1 MNVINYIAGISLLF
15 LVSACGDKITTSD
28 IKGETWQ
35 LVKMTAGMVP
45 PSDQE
50 AELSM
55 SQTYV
60 FTPEMTFTKQQT
72 KDAFTIEAS
81 GTYTTKETSEGIYYS
96 LKYTEGLQIVG
107 SCTGNDNEELL
118 LRKDGKLQNSWMM
131 CDGPL
136 LVYEKQ

>member
-1 MNVINYIAGISLLF
+1 MNSLNYIAIVAMLF
-15 LVSACGDKITTSD
+15 MVFACAEKNATS
-28 IKGETWQ
+28 KPQGETWQ
-35 LVKMTAGMVP
+35 LIEMTSGMVS
-45 PSDQE
+45 PSSEED
-50 AELSM
+50 ELPM

-60 FTPEMTFTKQQT
+60 FTPEMKFTKNQT

-81 GTYTTKETSEGIYYS
+81 GTYTTKKTSEGVFYT

-107 SCTGNDNEELL
+107 SCTGNDSEELL
-118 LRKDGKLQNSWMM
+118 VRKDGKLQNSWMM

>member
-15 LVSACGDKITTSD
+15 LVSACGGKITTSD

-35 LVKMTAGMVP
+35 LVEMTAGMVP

-72 KDAFTIEAS
+72 KDASTTEAS
-81 GTYTTKETSEGIYYS
+81 GTYTTKETSEGVFYS

-107 SCTGNDNEELL
+107 SCTGNGNEELL

-136 LVYEKQ
+136 LVYEKE

>member
-1 MNVINYIAGISLLF
+1 MINYIAGISLLF
-15 LVSACGDKITTSD
+15 LVSACGGKITTSD

-35 LVKMTAGMVP
+35 LVEMTAGMVS

-72 KDAFTIEAS
+72 KDASTIEAS
-81 GTYTTKETSEGIYYS
+81 GTYTTKETSEGIFYS
-96 LKYTEGLQIVG
+96 LKYTEALQIVG

>member
-1 MNVINYIAGISLLF
+1 MINYIAGISLLF
-15 LVSACGDKITTSD
+15 LVSACGGKNTTSD
-28 IKGETWQ
+28 LKGEIWQ
-35 LVKMTAGMVP
+35 LVEMTAGMVP
-45 PSDQE
+45 PSNQE

-72 KDAFTIEAS
+72 KDASTIEAS
-81 GTYTTKETSEGIYYS
+81 GTYTTKETSEGIFYS

-118 LRKDGKLQNSWMM
+118 VRNDGKLQNSWMM

>member
-1 MNVINYIAGISLLF
+1 MINYIAGISLLF
-15 LVSACGDKITTSD
+15 LVSACGDKNTTNNVE
-28 IKGETWQ
+28 GETWQ
-35 LVKMTAGMVP
+35 LIEMTAGMVS

-55 SQTYV
+55 NQTYV

-72 KDAFTIEAS
+72 KDASTIEAS
-81 GTYTTKETSEGIYYS
+81 GTYTTKETSEGIFYS

-136 LVYEKQ
+136 LVYEKE

>member
-1 MNVINYIAGISLLF
+1 MINYIAGISLLF
-15 LVSACGDKITTSD
+15 LVSACGGKITTSD

-35 LVKMTAGMVP
+35 LVEMTAGMVP
-45 PSDQE
+45 PSNQE

-60 FTPEMTFTKQQT
+60 FTPEMTFKKQQT
-72 KDAFTIEAS
+72 KDASTIEAS
-81 GTYTTKETSEGIYYS
+81 GTYTTKETSEGIFYS

-118 LRKDGKLQNSWMM
+118 VRKDGKLQNSWMM

>member
-1 MNVINYIAGISLLF
+1 MNSLNYIAIAAMLF
-15 LVSACGDKITTSD
+15 MVFACTEKNATSNSQ
-28 IKGETWQ
+28 GETWK
-35 LVKMTAGMVP
+35 LIEMTSGMVS
-45 PSDQE
+45 PSSE
-50 AELSM
+50 EEELPM

-60 FTPEMTFTKQQT
+60 FTPKMKFTKNQT

-81 GTYTTKETSEGIYYS
+81 GTYTTKKTSEGVFYT

-107 SCTGNDNEELL
+107 SCSGNDSEELL

>member
-15 LVSACGDKITTSD
+15 LVSACGDKNTKSD

-35 LVKMTAGMVP
+35 LVEMTAGMVP

-50 AELSM
+50 GELSM

-72 KDAFTIEAS
+72 KDASHYRSIWN
-81 GTYTTKETSEGIYYS
+81 II
-96 LKYTEGLQIVG
+96 LQ
-107 SCTGNDNEELL
+107 
-118 LRKDGKLQNSWMM
+118 RK
-131 CDGPL
+131 
-136 LVYEKQ
+136 LVRVFFIH

>member
-1 MNVINYIAGISLLF
+1 MINYIAGISFLF
-15 LVSACGDKITTSD
+15 LVSACGGKITTSD

-35 LVKMTAGMVP
+35 LVEMTAGMVS

-72 KDAFTIEAS
+72 KDASTIEAS
-81 GTYTTKETSEGIYYS
+81 GTYTTKETSEGIFYS
-96 LKYTEGLQIVG
+96 LKYTEALQIVG

>member
-1 MNVINYIAGISLLF
+1 MINYIAGISLLF
-15 LVSACGDKITTSD
+15 LVSACGGKITTSD

-35 LVKMTAGMVP
+35 LVEMTAGMVP

-50 AELSM
+50 AELSI

-60 FTPEMTFTKQQT
+60 FTPEMTFKKQQT
-72 KDAFTIEAS
+72 KDASTIEAS
-81 GTYTTKETSEGIYYS
+81 GTYTTKETSEGIFYS